1 MTELPPLQSY
11 KTFSS
16 LPFFQVM
23 SLILVGI
30 GLLFCLIFH
39 IGTKE
44 PSCQINKKLS
54 VTAAGVV
61 VRFEFP

>member
-1 MTELPPLQSY
+1 
-11 KTFSS
+11 
-16 LPFFQVM
+16 M

-54 VTAAGVV
+54 VTAAGIV
-61 VRFEFP
+61 VRFEFPYRKLLETIKSVI

>member
-11 KTFSS
+11 KTFPRF
-16 LPFFQVM
+16 LFFQVM

-54 VTAAGVV
+54 VTAAGIV